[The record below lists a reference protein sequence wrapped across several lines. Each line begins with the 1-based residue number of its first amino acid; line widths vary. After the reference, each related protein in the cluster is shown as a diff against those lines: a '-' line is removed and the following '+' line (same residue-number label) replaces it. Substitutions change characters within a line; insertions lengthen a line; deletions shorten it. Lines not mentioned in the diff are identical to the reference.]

1 MFFVT
6 TPRFSTKSSTSKLY
20 AQSSTYI
27 IPLFAQS
34 TTALRSK
41 LRFIPTLSKIFDSNS
56 PKKKRQSDSGILRRQ
71 TSDSSI
77 SSSSDSSTRKSVRFS
92 DCTKSFD
99 AVDDPSIDISRPRGM
114 RKHMGFPVLERQ
126 SSDSTV
132 SSSSDSSTRKS
143 VRFSDCTKKFDAVND
158 PSIDISRPRGMRKH
172 MGFPVPGSAS
182 WFHAHR
188 TGKYQSCHASVNRRI
203 KLARSQS
210 EPLTV
215 ARPLGI
221 PRPIAVRA
229 QSAPARI
236 SGYEEYPL
244 PRDEHARAIAEL
256 HALI

>member
-6 TPRFSTKSSTSKLY
+6 TPQFSSKFSTSKVS
-20 AQSSTYI
+20 AQSSTDI
-27 IPLFAQS
+27 MPLFTQS
-34 TTALRSK
+34 TTVLRSNLK
-41 LRFIPTLSKIFDSNS
+41 LRFIPTLRKIFDSNS

-114 RKHMGFPVLERQ
+114 RKHMGFPV
-126 SSDSTV
+126 
-132 SSSSDSSTRKS
+132 
-143 VRFSDCTKKFDAVND
+143 
-158 PSIDISRPRGMRKH
+158 
-172 MGFPVPGSAS
+172 PGSAS

-188 TGKYQSCHASVNRRI
+188 TGKYESCHASVNRRI

-210 EPLTV
+210 EPVTV
-215 ARPLGI
+215 TRPLGI
-221 PRPIAVRA
+221 PRPIVVRA

-236 SGYEEYPL
+236 YEEYPL
-244 PRDEHARAIAEL
+244 PRDEHAQAIAEL